1 MLRFV
6 CRTSTLRLLVCV
18 LVLILFFSLYFES
31 ISLVLMASPAEQQL
45 GLNKQ
50 DRLARCGNEACPKS
64 HLRRPNLPP
73 VRFDFF
79 GRRATETHTPTLGLQ
94 PPLPFSFL
102 SKHQRI
108 PPRLRH
114 RTTSAFSSIL
124 LFFLFFLSSS
134 GDSSHHII
142 ASHPSIRKTGTNETI
157 AGWLI
162 WRRWVG
168 LERQG
173 LHPFFRTIGFSVIL
187 AAALAL
193 LPFNSTVREAD
204 KPEDS
209 DRGKYRCA

>member
-114 RTTSAFSSIL
+114 RTTSAFSSII

-134 GDSSHHII
+134 GDSSHHITLHHI
-142 ASHPSIRKTGTNETI
+142 HPS
-157 AGWLI
+157 
-162 WRRWVG
+162 V
-168 LERQG
+168 
-173 LHPFFRTIGFSVIL
+173 
-187 AAALAL
+187 
-193 LPFNSTVREAD
+193 
-204 KPEDS
+204 KPERTKQSQGGSFGGDGS
-209 DRGKYRCA
+209 ASRGRGCTLSSERSASR